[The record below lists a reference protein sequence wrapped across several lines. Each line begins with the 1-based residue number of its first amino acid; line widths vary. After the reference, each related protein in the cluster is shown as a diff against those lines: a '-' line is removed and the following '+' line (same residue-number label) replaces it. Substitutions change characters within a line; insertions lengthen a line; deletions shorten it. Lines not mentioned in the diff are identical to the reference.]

1 MVVKQA
7 MNAERAADDA
17 YRIAGLRRKAGAHVD
32 VPRKPAEGGEPAD
45 LSVGQH
51 PTRNARK
58 KKNPEAAWIRTGHA
72 RPPQQNRG
80 GGGPTQS

>member
-51 PTRNARK
+51 PTRN
-58 KKNPEAAWIRTGHA
+58 PEAAGLTGRREPRRH
-72 RPPQQNRG
+72 
-80 GGGPTQS
+80 